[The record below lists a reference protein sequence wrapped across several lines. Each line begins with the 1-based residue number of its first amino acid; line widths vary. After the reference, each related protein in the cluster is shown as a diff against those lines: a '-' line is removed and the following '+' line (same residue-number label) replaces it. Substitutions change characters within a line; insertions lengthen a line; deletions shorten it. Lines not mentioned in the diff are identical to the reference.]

1 MTDPQPTLDFQ
12 DPATQAAAFA
22 IYKPGAPSLADGVQ
36 PEHVMAVVSYLC
48 TDGQPMTPTRTA
60 HIAMAYAMLLRA
72 AAEFQS

>member
-1 MTDPQPTLDFQ
+1 VTDQQPTLDFH

-22 IYKPGAPSLADGVQ
+22 ICKPGAPSLANGVH
-36 PEHVMAVVSYLC
+36 PEHIMAVVSCLC

-60 HIAMAYAMLLRA
+60 HIALAYAMLLRA